1 MLQNKLHGFVGRF
14 AIAFFDY
21 WSETLSNGSVNSK
34 RALRS
39 PPGNCHFVLE
49 KLQMPHGRTW
59 HSNKNLTVWGLK
71 KVCKRPTSGQHQNN
85 RPLPGCKNPHFQN
98 VARCTTFL
106 VKTSFICMRMKN
118 DFHIKDWAPTLVLRQ
133 RHGGTQKW
141 PTIAFLTPKWC
152 SILKAITSYF
162 DVKGVHSALVWNW
175 NFLTSLPGLFAC
187 PVGDEALRVFQELGQ
202 CVYWFSKTV
211 KEW

>member
-1 MLQNKLHGFVGRF
+1 MAQSIPSVPFV
-14 AIAFFDY
+14 
-21 WSETLSNGSVNSK
+21 
-34 RALRS
+34 
-39 PPGNCHFVLE
+39 PPGYLSFCFGKAANASRWDLAF
-49 KLQMPHGRTW
+49 KQKPHA
-59 HSNKNLTVWGLK
+59 LGLK
-71 KVCKRPTSGQHQNN
+71 KVCKRPTPGQHQNN
-85 RPLPGCKNPHFQN
+85 RPLPGSKNPHFQN
-98 VARCTTFL
+98 EARCTTFL

-118 DFHIKDWAPTLVLRQ
+118 DFHIKGWAPTLVLRQ

-162 DVKGVHSALVWNW
+162 DVKGVHSALVWKW
-175 NFLTSLPGLFAC
+175 KFLTSLPGLFVC

-202 CVYWFSKTV
+202 CVYWFSRTV